1 MDKMTKMLLF
11 VIGLGL
17 WANASISLVRPAQ
30 AQSSALASIAHD
42 IHMLVVGGAYCSNKK
57 ICD

>member
-1 MDKMTKMLLF
+1 MDKVTKMLLF

-17 WANASISLVRPAQ
+17 WANASISWVRPAE
-30 AQSSALASIAHD
+30 AQSNSLASIAHD
-42 IHMLVVGGAYCSNKK
+42 IHTLIVGGAYCSNKK